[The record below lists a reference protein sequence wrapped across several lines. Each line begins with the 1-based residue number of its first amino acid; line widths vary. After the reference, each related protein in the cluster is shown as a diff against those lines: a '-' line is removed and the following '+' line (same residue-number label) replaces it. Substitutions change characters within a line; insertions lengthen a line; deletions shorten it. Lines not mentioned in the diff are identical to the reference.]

1 MKVITSIIVEYKV
14 KDHETMDEAKDKAVQ
29 NMVDYLDEWLN
40 EDGLPPIIQIEY
52 KIPDIDD
59 NDNIYLN

>member
-40 EDGLPPIIQIEY
+40 EDGLPPIIQKEY

>member
-1 MKVITSIIVEYKV
+1 
-14 KDHETMDEAKDKAVQ
+14 MDEAKENAIQ
-29 NMVDYLDEWLN
+29 NMVDYLDDWLN

-59 NDNIYLN
+59 SDNILLN